1 MSPRSAKTESPIVI
15 VSADAAQR
23 DAAATLLR
31 GAGYEVETF
40 GSASAFLEGDAAGRA
55 TCAVV
60 DARLTGMS
68 GLGLQEWLR
77 ENFAVP
83 VVFFGRHPDVATVVR
98 AVKQGAFDFL
108 ATPLKEAK
116 LLPAVAGAIA
126 EGKRAVSSEMYPLV
140 VASLTR
146 REREILDLVLVGRT
160 TRAIAS
166 TLFIS
171 VKTVEF
177 HRNRIDAK
185 LGVSSLPQ
193 LFRLFLA
200 RARPSRQRE

>member
-1 MSPRSAKTESPIVI
+1 MSPRSAKNESPIVV

-40 GSASAFLEGDAAGRA
+40 VSATAILEGDAAARA
-55 TCAVV
+55 SCAVI

-68 GLGLQEWLR
+68 AFGLQEWLR
-77 ENFAVP
+77 ENFPVP
-83 VVFFGRHPDVATVVR
+83 IVFIGRHPDITAVVR
-98 AVKQGAFDFL
+98 AVKQGAFEFL
-108 ATPLKEAK
+108 ATPLTEAK

-126 EGKRAVSSEMYPLV
+126 EGKRAVSSAAYPPV

-146 REREILDLVLVGRT
+146 REREILDLVLVGST
-160 TRAIAS
+160 TRAIAA

-177 HRNRIDAK
+177 HRSRIYSK

-200 RARPSRQRE
+200 RARPPRRRG